1 MSAVVRTCPE
11 LVYSVFQCE
20 KGYRIC
26 ATWVRPYKMG
36 EWQDCEVLF
45 GSSNLWIT
53 YSTEEEA
60 LTAAR
65 STGRVITTN
74 A

>member
-1 MSAVVRTCPE
+1 
-11 LVYSVFQCE
+11 
-20 KGYRIC
+20 
-26 ATWVRPYKMG
+26 MG

-65 STGRVITTN
+65 KVGRVRTAN

>member
-1 MSAVVRTCPE
+1 
-11 LVYSVFQCE
+11 
-20 KGYRIC
+20 
-26 ATWVRPYKMG
+26 MG